1 MGGAFPRRS
10 ISASSGTGLVTG
22 LARRELRNRAH
33 RERSRIRFE
42 SGLPTTFRR
51 GRVPVRRF
59 HSTAPSIPILN
70 HSYAAFKQMTASSG
84 PTGLEWRVSRLR
96 RNAVPLPRFD
106 VSGRL
111 RLTLTASQT
120 FGSTYL
126 FVRLVKNLSG
136 PLNSVRSLAVR
147 SFAAIRKSR
156 LVKNLS
162 DSHGSFFA
170 GSLLIAYKRFGIG
183 ILFFVAADVPRRSRR
198 PCAGP
203 PPVVRYLPALNSVR
217 RSGSTRSWF
226 CGNLRDRGEEG

>member
-1 MGGAFPRRS
+1 MA
-10 ISASSGTGLVTG
+10 ASS
-22 LARRELRNRAH
+22 R
-33 RERSRIRFE
+33 
-42 SGLPTTFRR
+42 
-51 GRVPVRRF
+51 
-59 HSTAPSIPILN
+59 
-70 HSYAAFKQMTASSG
+70 

-126 FVRLVKNLSG
+126 FVRLVKNLSD
-136 PLNSVRSLAVR
+136 PLNSLRSLAVR

-170 GSLLIAYKRFGIG
+170 GSLLIAYKTIWNWNT
-183 ILFFVAADVPRRSRR
+183 LFVAADVPRRSRR

-203 PPVVRYLPALNSVR
+203 PPVVRYLLALNSVR

>member
-1 MGGAFPRRS
+1 
-10 ISASSGTGLVTG
+10 
-22 LARRELRNRAH
+22 
-33 RERSRIRFE
+33 
-42 SGLPTTFRR
+42 
-51 GRVPVRRF
+51 
-59 HSTAPSIPILN
+59 
-70 HSYAAFKQMTASSG
+70 MTASSG
-84 PTGLEWRVSRLR
+84 SAGPEWHVSRLR

-170 GSLLIAYKRFGIG
+170 GSLLIAYK
-183 ILFFVAADVPRRSRR
+183 
-198 PCAGP
+198 
-203 PPVVRYLPALNSVR
+203 
-217 RSGSTRSWF
+217 
-226 CGNLRDRGEEG
+226 